1 MRRKHN
7 REDEDT
13 AIDMTPML
21 DIVFIMLIFF
31 IVTTSFVKED
41 TIELARPSTNQDT
54 TPPKNPPPLIVVS
67 IDAQS
72 NVFMD
77 ERSVDPEAI
86 RANIETKLAEDPRS
100 PVLVRIHDD
109 ALNELLIT
117 AVDQAREAT
126 GCTDEKCKVNVARWI
141 TAD

>member
-1 MRRKHN
+1 MRSKRN

-41 TIELARPSTNQDT
+41 TIELARPTTNQDT

-86 RANIETKLAEDPRS
+86 RANIETQLAVDPRS
-100 PVLVRIHDD
+100 PVLVRVHEEAINDVLV
-109 ALNELLIT
+109 A
-117 AVDQAREAT
+117 AVDQANAA
-126 GCTDEKCKVNVARWI
+126 GVSKVNVARWI

>member
-1 MRRKHN
+1 MRSKRRN
-7 REDEDT
+7 RDEDET

-41 TIELARPSTNQDT
+41 TIELARPTTNQDT

-67 IDAQS
+67 IDGQS
-72 NVFMD
+72 NVFMN

-86 RANIETKLAEDPRS
+86 RANIETQLAVDPRS
-100 PVLVRIHDD
+100 PVLVRVHED
-109 ALNELLIT
+109 AVNEVLVT
-117 AVDQAREAT
+117 AVDQANSA
-126 GCTDEKCKVNVARWI
+126 GVSKVNVARWI

>member
-1 MRRKHN
+1 MAIQDKRKQ
-7 REDEDT
+7 EDVE
-13 AIDMTPML
+13 IDMTPML

-41 TIELARPSTNQDT
+41 TIELARPTTNQDT

-67 IDAQS
+67 IDGQS
-72 NVFMD
+72 NVFMN

-86 RANIETKLAEDPRS
+86 RANIETQLAVDPRS
-100 PVLVRIHDD
+100 PVLVRVHED
-109 ALNELLIT
+109 AVNEVLVT
-117 AVDQAREAT
+117 AVDQANSA
-126 GCTDEKCKVNVARWI
+126 GVSKVNVARWV